1 MKIGILTYHRAHNYG
16 AMLQAYA
23 TKTFLCSKGYGDVR
37 IVDYEPEE
45 HKYDYAV
52 FNKHIFLEISILGKI
67 KFLIRKNPL
76 WMLRKQ
82 CRRKIFMEFSKLY
95 LAPFWNKE
103 EQLDVL
109 IYGSDQIWNIN
120 EKKTLKELDLCY
132 FGDDTLHAC
141 RKIAYSASMGIVEST
156 CILDNIVRTCMT
168 NFQAI
173 SVREE
178 ILRDYIRCVVP
189 GIDIHV
195 TVDPVFLLDK
205 EQWNQIV
212 PKKKPMGKY
221 ILVYNLRGEPGV
233 DKLARRMQLETG
245 YAIKRLTFDVNMHP
259 KKEYLD
265 LADPQ
270 TFLWLIKYAECVVAS
285 SFHGIAFSIIFHTP
299 FYASLPGHVL
309 RIKSLLEMTGL
320 EKRWFD
326 SPVQLDETPIDWLK
340 VDENV
345 EKMVKYSKEYLMT
358 GIEKLNY

>member
-52 FNKHIFLEISILGKI
+52 FDKRIFFKFSILRKI
-67 KFLIRKNPL
+67 KFLIRRNPL

-82 CRRKIFMEFSKLY
+82 YRRKVFIKFCRTY

-109 IYGSDQIWNIN
+109 IYGSDQIWNID
-120 EKKTLKELDLCY
+120 EEKTLEELDLCY

-141 RKIAYSASMGIVEST
+141 RKIAYSASMGIVKQT
-156 CILDNIVRTCMT
+156 QLLDNIVRTCMK
-168 NFQAI
+168 NFQAV
-173 SVREE
+173 SVRESV
-178 ILRDYIRCVVP
+178 LCDYVRYVVP
-189 GIDIHV
+189 GMDIHV
-195 TVDPVFLLDK
+195 TVDPVFLLTK
-205 EQWNQIV
+205 EQWSQLI
-212 PKKKPMGKY
+212 PKEKPVEKY

-233 DKLARRMQLETG
+233 DKLARRMQRETG
-245 YAIKRLTFDVNMHP
+245 YAIKRLTFDVSMRP

-270 TFLWLIKYAECVVAS
+270 TFLWLIKHAECVVAS

-299 FYASLPGHVL
+299 FYASLPGHAL
-309 RIKSLLEMTGL
+309 RIKSLLEMAGL
-320 EKRWFD
+320 EKRWFNN
-326 SPVQLDETPIDWLK
+326 PVQLDDTPIDWLK
-340 VDENV
+340 VDENM
-345 EKMVKYSKEYLMT
+345 EKMVKYSKEYLIT
-358 GIEKLNY
+358 EIEKLDY